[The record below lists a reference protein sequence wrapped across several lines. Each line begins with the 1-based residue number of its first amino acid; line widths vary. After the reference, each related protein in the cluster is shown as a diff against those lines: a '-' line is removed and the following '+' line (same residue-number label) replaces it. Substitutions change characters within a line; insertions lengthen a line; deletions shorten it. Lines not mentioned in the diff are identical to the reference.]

1 MIISPWDRV
10 THRAPTRTV
19 CMLVY
24 VCLCMYACLCIL
36 VYVCLYMFDWLL
48 GFYDY

>member
-1 MIISPWDRV
+1 MLPPGQYV
-10 THRAPTRTV
+10 CLFMYACL

-24 VCLCMYACLCIL
+24 VCLCMYACLCML
-36 VYVCLYMFDWLL
+36 VYVCLFMYAWLL